1 VDRVVKEGGFGQAV
15 TLVYAGFAALWRHQR
30 RKFFSLQVFVDEVR
44 RRPLNI
50 RPVRHRRL
58 LLREQPIFA
67 VLTLRERMMMDR
79 EQEEQVNLAAE
90 KFAEAIRESYQAL
103 ADRSVSAQELNAQL
117 TQDFFNGVINN
128 LRSQAGSNQALAENL
143 IEQQHKQQEASQA
156 LTQETLKAYMDV
168 LNSMFSFAQG
178 STQAA
183 QGDHE
188 SRRPRDFEGRFV
200 RGEEEW
206 HESEHPRDT
215 GGGSPDNGVLLQPQ
229 RDLSSSAQKQED
241 G

>member
-1 VDRVVKEGGFGQAV
+1 
-15 TLVYAGFAALWRHQR
+15 
-30 RKFFSLQVFVDEVR
+30 
-44 RRPLNI
+44 
-50 RPVRHRRL
+50 
-58 LLREQPIFA
+58 
-67 VLTLRERMMMDR
+67 MMMDR
-79 EQEEQVNLAAE
+79 AQEEQVNLAAE

-128 LRSQAGSNQALAENL
+128 LRSQAGSNRALAENL
-143 IEQQHKQQEASQA
+143 IEQQHKQKEASQA
-156 LTQETLKAYMDV
+156 LTRETLKAYMDV

-183 QGDHE
+183 QADHE

-215 GGGSPDNGVLLQPQ
+215 GG
-229 RDLSSSAQKQED
+229 RFTR
-241 G
+241 